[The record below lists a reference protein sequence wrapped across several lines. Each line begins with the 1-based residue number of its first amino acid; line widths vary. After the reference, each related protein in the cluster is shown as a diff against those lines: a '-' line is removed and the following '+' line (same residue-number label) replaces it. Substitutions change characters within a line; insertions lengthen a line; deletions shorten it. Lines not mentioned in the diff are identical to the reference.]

1 MFPLF
6 QLTVLQV
13 FLFVVFCFFFPS
25 MFAVFI
31 KVGKDLQKAARGAAL
46 NMPGVHGVMLTS
58 ESSAHPITLKHSL
71 VE

>member
-1 MFPLF
+1 
-6 QLTVLQV
+6 
-13 FLFVVFCFFFPS
+13 